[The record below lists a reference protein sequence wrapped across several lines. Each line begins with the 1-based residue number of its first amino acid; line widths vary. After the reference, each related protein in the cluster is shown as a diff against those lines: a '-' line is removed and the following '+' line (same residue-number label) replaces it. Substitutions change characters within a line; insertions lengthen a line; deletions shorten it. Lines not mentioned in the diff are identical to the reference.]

1 MDVADMKAMRILGAL
16 LGFSLLILSLLFW
29 RMGPNSFGLP
39 ELSAL
44 AVNFRPPHLPQA
56 SPLWLA
62 GLALSFI
69 AILILRWSIPAF
81 KPDISLEAE
90 QNTPVKM
97 WKGMTIA
104 LICLGGFV
112 AIWSLERAKLL
123 DSYLVVAGYF
133 AAIAVAAIFF
143 WYLNTPRSNYA
154 NKLNLKEWSF
164 VIFATLAFG
173 SHYACDANSW
183 RYSFIGDEYIFL
195 TTSRRMWSTEISF
208 VPWLEACGVYC
219 GFPFITTLYQ
229 TAHLLIFGDNNFG
242 WRMSAVTATAL
253 CVPPAYL
260 FFKSIARYSSANP
273 ALVAGLAC
281 CLFFS
286 LEPIQ
291 IWAKIGKPHAFF
303 LPPIFFSLGA
313 LSLAQQS
320 GRLGLYG
327 IAGLLAGLG
336 MFFSPVGPS
345 LAFASVGIFQ
355 ALFFAQCYLNRSRS
369 FKDHLFL
376 PLWLFALGAILGGA
390 PIFVQSEY
398 FEAMSR
404 LNLESSEAIANRAF
418 FTRRTVQAL
427 LAFLWNNTNGHFILN
442 NPFNFIVGTFTLASL
457 CARGRS
463 ALLTLAA
470 SICLL
475 LVFAVTVG
483 GMSQYGNP
491 PPTRIHLLGIPF
503 VVLSVIGLGH
513 LTQLPKG
520 FALRG
525 VVVLLA
531 LISVPLTYAKIT
543 LYNPYVHPLDQKP
556 SAIRAVQSAA
566 STPVIVLTTGDNP
579 LIKQV
584 LDYMNEPKATT
595 VYERVEAMPA
605 EELSEIFKN
614 APDSASFVITEGL
627 DLAPINEAQR
637 FKEKIYPYK
646 KWAVPDLPELSPW
659 LRKIAAMLKRLEG
672 PG

>member
-154 NKLNLKEWSF
+154 DKLNLKEWSF

-173 SHYACDANSW
+173 SLYACDANSW

-229 TAHLLIFGDNNFG
+229 TAHLLIFGG
-242 WRMSAVTATAL
+242 
-253 CVPPAYL
+253 
-260 FFKSIARYSSANP
+260 
-273 ALVAGLAC
+273 
-281 CLFFS
+281 S
-286 LEPIQ
+286 LRP
-291 IWAKIGKPHAFF
+291 
-303 LPPIFFSLGA
+303 
-313 LSLAQQS
+313 
-320 GRLGLYG
+320 
-327 IAGLLAGLG
+327 
-336 MFFSPVGPS
+336 
-345 LAFASVGIFQ
+345 
-355 ALFFAQCYLNRSRS
+355 
-369 FKDHLFL
+369 
-376 PLWLFALGAILGGA
+376 
-390 PIFVQSEY
+390 
-398 FEAMSR
+398 
-404 LNLESSEAIANRAF
+404 
-418 FTRRTVQAL
+418 
-427 LAFLWNNTNGHFILN
+427 
-442 NPFNFIVGTFTLASL
+442 ASL
-457 CARGRS
+457 
-463 ALLTLAA
+463 
-470 SICLL
+470 
-475 LVFAVTVG
+475 
-483 GMSQYGNP
+483 
-491 PPTRIHLLGIPF
+491 
-503 VVLSVIGLGH
+503 
-513 LTQLPKG
+513 
-520 FALRG
+520 
-525 VVVLLA
+525 
-531 LISVPLTYAKIT
+531 
-543 LYNPYVHPLDQKP
+543 
-556 SAIRAVQSAA
+556 
-566 STPVIVLTTGDNP
+566 
-579 LIKQV
+579 
-584 LDYMNEPKATT
+584 
-595 VYERVEAMPA
+595 
-605 EELSEIFKN
+605 
-614 APDSASFVITEGL
+614 
-627 DLAPINEAQR
+627 PI
-637 FKEKIYPYK
+637 
-646 KWAVPDLPELSPW
+646 L
-659 LRKIAAMLKRLEG
+659 
-672 PG
+672 

>member
-1 MDVADMKAMRILGAL
+1 
-16 LGFSLLILSLLFW
+16 
-29 RMGPNSFGLP
+29 
-39 ELSAL
+39 
-44 AVNFRPPHLPQA
+44 
-56 SPLWLA
+56 
-62 GLALSFI
+62 
-69 AILILRWSIPAF
+69 
-81 KPDISLEAE
+81 
-90 QNTPVKM
+90 
-97 WKGMTIA
+97 
-104 LICLGGFV
+104 
-112 AIWSLERAKLL
+112 
-123 DSYLVVAGYF
+123 
-133 AAIAVAAIFF
+133 
-143 WYLNTPRSNYA
+143 
-154 NKLNLKEWSF
+154 
-164 VIFATLAFG
+164 
-173 SHYACDANSW
+173 
-183 RYSFIGDEYIFL
+183 
-195 TTSRRMWSTEISF
+195 
-208 VPWLEACGVYC
+208 
-219 GFPFITTLYQ
+219 
-229 TAHLLIFGDNNFG
+229 
-242 WRMSAVTATAL
+242 
-253 CVPPAYL
+253 
-260 FFKSIARYSSANP
+260 
-273 ALVAGLAC
+273 
-281 CLFFS
+281 
-286 LEPIQ
+286 
-291 IWAKIGKPHAFF
+291 
-303 LPPIFFSLGA
+303 
-313 LSLAQQS
+313 
-320 GRLGLYG
+320 
-327 IAGLLAGLG
+327 

-543 LYNPYVHPLDQKP
+543 LYNPYVHPLDQNP